1 MKDSVTDLD
10 KSVNGGSMYKKIMVP
25 TDGSGFDREAI
36 LVALRV
42 AERCD
47 AKVKLVRVFS
57 SGAYFGMAA
66 SAEGVIVTPEAMRLE
81 QDACLSELY
90 ALAAECRS
98 ISDVDI
104 TADLEQGPIPDVL
117 AGYAR
122 RHDVDLIV
130 ISSHG
135 RRGIARLSLGSVTDS
150 LIRGTTIPV
159 LVVKPKASYLTPEAS
174 KDFRHIVVP
183 LDGSPLAEQILEKV
197 IPLAKV
203 EEAEITLVH
212 VLTPS
217 EDAYSNIEDRKLPWW
232 EKKVAS
238 ALAYLNRRAIEV
250 RAKGVAASVDVVIGE
265 RVAETLTDYARR
277 IGADLIAIATHGRGG
292 FARVIRGSVADG
304 VTKSAMSS
312 ILVFHP
318 DRSAAEASLSGESEE
333 RAREEAAT
341 FA

>member
-1 MKDSVTDLD
+1 
-10 KSVNGGSMYKKIMVP
+10 MYKKIMVP

-47 AKVKLVRVFS
+47 AKVRLVRVYS

-66 SAEGVIVTPEAMRLE
+66 SPEGVIVTPEAMRAE
-81 QDACLSELY
+81 ADACLSELY

-98 ISDVDI
+98 LSDVDI
-104 TADLEQGPIPDVL
+104 TADLEQGPIPDML
-117 AGYAR
+117 AGYAK
-122 RHDVDLIV
+122 RHDIDLIV

-150 LIRGTTIPV
+150 LIRGTTTPV
-159 LVVKPKASYLTPEAS
+159 LVVKPRASYLTPEAS
-174 KDFRHIVVP
+174 KDFHHIVVP
-183 LDGSPLAEQILEKV
+183 LDGSSLAEQILEKAV
-197 IPLAKV
+197 ALAKI
-203 EEAEITLVH
+203 ENSDITLLH

-217 EDAYSNIEDRKLPWW
+217 EDAYSNAENRKLPWW
-232 EKKVAS
+232 EKKVAG

-250 RAKGVAASVDVVIGE
+250 RAQGVVAGVDVVIGE
-265 RVAETLTDYARR
+265 RVPETITDYARR

-304 VTKSAMSS
+304 VTKTAMSS

-318 DRSAAEASLSGESEE
+318 DKSATEKRAAGESLEH
-333 RAREEAAT
+333 AREEAAT